1 MISYSRVQNESPTLD
16 TFQDLLERNALVFY
30 SARTAKSL
38 HTHWQLMKQYAL
50 LPDQQS
56 QLVAAASA
64 FSASFGA
71 ISGISGRHNEPSTGN
86 VPAKLQTFDEAEAEL
101 NDAELLAEQRDDT
114 IELELTLADR
124 CNKKEIRMLENELT
138 RWTVLVDSLTGVGF
152 IPEFDNQTLAV
163 LRGRLVRYLMRSR
176 EISFGRTTKDQAVD
190 VDLSLEGPAHKASR
204 RQGTIKLRSNGD
216 FFIVNEGKRPLY
228 IDGAPLLQGTKGRLG
243 NNAVIE
249 VSSSGEGDRL
259 IAGVIRMVL
268 CTDGRAAF
276 HISHQQRSDQR
287 HQTGERQD
295 ERSAQLK
302 CYAQW
307 VK

>member
-1 MISYSRVQNESPTLD
+1 
-16 TFQDLLERNALVFY
+16 
-30 SARTAKSL
+30 
-38 HTHWQLMKQYAL
+38 MKQYTL

-56 QLVAAASA
+56 QMIAAASA
-64 FSASFGA
+64 AATASGSS
-71 ISGISGRHNEPSTGN
+71 ISGNRNIEPTGS
-86 VPAKLQTFDEAEAEL
+86 VPAKLLTFDEAEAEL

-114 IELELTLADR
+114 VELELTLADR

-216 FFIVNEGKRPLY
+216 FFIVNEGKRPLF
-228 IDGAPLLQGTKGRLG
+228 IDGAPLLQGNKGRLG

-249 VSSSGEGDRL
+249 VSDATEKALRL
-259 IAGVIRMVL
+259 R
-268 CTDGRAAF
+268 
-276 HISHQQRSDQR
+276 SH
-287 HQTGERQD
+287 
-295 ERSAQLK
+295 L
-302 CYAQW
+302 
-307 VK
+307 